1 MTSKHEPSPV
11 RVKLRAGNKSAQL
24 ERSIYRERAGRK
36 LPVSIGSVDAD
47 ANLETGYGVRMK
59 KPFTF
64 ADLTPEDKTRI
75 REKFGSVRG
84 PDGEVVRPGF
94 VSLDKKLSQ
103 VLELLGRGAAPPS
116 TAQGALAAVDVI
128 AGSALDRLETAVEDA
143 IAEVRAQRDMLA
155 KSGLKL
161 TNVSHTGVAARN
173 PSNRMDQLQAR
184 ANRVRA
190 QLLPKF
196 VDACRDLGLMKRAG

>member
-1 MTSKHEPSPV
+1 M

-47 ANLETGYGVRMK
+47 ADLETGEGVRMK
-59 KPFTF
+59 RPFTF
-64 ADLTPEDKTRI
+64 ADLTPEDKERI
-75 REKFGSVRG
+75 RAKFESVRG
-84 PDGEVVRPGF
+84 REGAVARPGF
-94 VSLDKKLSQ
+94 ASLDKQLSQ
-103 VLELLGRGAAPPS
+103 VLDLLGRLSAPGPIPS
-116 TAQGALAAVDVI
+116 APVAAVDVV

-143 IAEVRAQRDMLA
+143 IAEVRAQRDMLT

-196 VDACRDLGLMKRAG
+196 VDACRDLGLMKKGG

>member
-1 MTSKHEPSPV
+1 M

-47 ANLETGYGVRMK
+47 ADLETGEGVRMK
-59 KPFTF
+59 RPFTF
-64 ADLTPEDKTRI
+64 ADLTPEDKERI
-75 REKFGSVRG
+75 RGKFESVRG
-84 PDGEVVRPGF
+84 RERAVARPGF
-94 VSLDKKLSQ
+94 ASLDKQLSQ
-103 VLELLGRGAAPPS
+103 VLELLGRLSAPGPIPS
-116 TAQGALAAVDVI
+116 APVAAVDVV

-143 IAEVRAQRDMLA
+143 IAEVRAQRDMLT

-161 TNVSHTGVAARN
+161 TNVAHTGVAARN

-196 VDACRDLGLMKRAG
+196 VDACRDLGLMKKGG